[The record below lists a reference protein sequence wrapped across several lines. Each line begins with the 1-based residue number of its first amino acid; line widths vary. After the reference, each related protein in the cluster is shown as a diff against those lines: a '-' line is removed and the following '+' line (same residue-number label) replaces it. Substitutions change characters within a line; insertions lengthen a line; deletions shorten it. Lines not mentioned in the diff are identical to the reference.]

1 MTASAQDRLH
11 ARLRE
16 HRRMIDG
23 LSRIGPEGLSPEQ
36 LMQHVAAQVSR
47 VTNIERTKIMR
58 YRPERGDLLIEAGG
72 GWKPGVVG
80 NVSLAADYQSP
91 AGRALQT
98 GAPVSLEH
106 FASAPEFRI
115 PEVLREH

>member
-1 MTASAQDRLH
+1 MRRLDGLTERVEQDVCDHRYSQMTASEEQLH

-47 VTNIERTKIMR
+47 V
-58 YRPERGDLLIEAGG
+58 Y
-72 GWKPGVVG
+72 
-80 NVSLAADYQSP
+80 
-91 AGRALQT
+91 
-98 GAPVSLEH
+98 
-106 FASAPEFRI
+106 
-115 PEVLREH
+115 